1 MPAARQADHDIQLMQ
16 VTAPRSLA
24 AEVADRIAV
33 RVREVPP
40 RTRLGTKAELRRQ
53 TGVAAATLNEALRM
67 LQARGLVS
75 LRTGPKGGVFAERP
89 DPYVRMGQAMLWVGD
104 GRLDLPDAVAVRNAL
119 DALTV
124 VEAAQHRT
132 ATDLE
137 RLHARMRVVGES
149 VHDDLALARAIWDF
163 HRAIYR
169 SGENTILSSV
179 CLAVMDIIAEQV
191 RDVVPKSLEHR
202 QARVAVHQGLLEA
215 IEAQDLQA
223 CADASREHDTEM
235 TGFPPR

>member
-1 MPAARQADHDIQLMQ
+1 MYASTEAADDQQIMQ
-16 VTAPRSLA
+16 VVAPRSLA
-24 AEVADRIAV
+24 AEVADRIAL

-40 RTRLGTKAELRRQ
+40 QTRLGTKADLRRQ

-75 LRTGPKGGVFAERP
+75 LRTGPKGGVFTERP
-89 DPYVRMGQAMLWVGD
+89 DPYVRMGHAMLWVAD
-104 GRLDLPDAVAVRNAL
+104 GRVDLPDAVAVRHAL

-132 ATDLE
+132 AADLE
-137 RLHARMRVVGES
+137 RLRARMQVVRES
-149 VHDDLALARAIWDF
+149 AHDDLALARAIWDF

-179 CLAVMDIIAEQV
+179 CLGVIDIIAEQV
-191 RDVVPKSLEHR
+191 RDVSPKSPEHR
-202 QARVAVHQGLLEA
+202 RARVVVHQALLDA
-215 IEAQDLQA
+215 IESQDLRA
-223 CADASREHDTEM
+223 CAEASREHDTE
-235 TGFPPR
+235 TAGALPG